1 MLLILFLLMT
11 TIPIIEIYFIIQI
24 HQSFASFL
32 GSGYALLITIGSI
45 ILTGLIGAN
54 LARNQ
59 GFKVMGRIQER
70 MAQGQIPGNDMIEGL
85 MILVGGVLLMTPGY
99 ATDLFGFAMI
109 LPGSRS
115 LLRLWFQK
123 TLAAKVKNGSIR
135 VNIGSVHFH
144 STSRPQPNPQPMDPN
159 VIDVEPVSESPPG
172 NPRRPIN

>member
-70 MAQGQIPGNDMIEGL
+70 MAQGQIPGNDMI
-85 MILVGGVLLMTPGY
+85 
-99 ATDLFGFAMI
+99 
-109 LPGSRS
+109 
-115 LLRLWFQK
+115 
-123 TLAAKVKNGSIR
+123 
-135 VNIGSVHFH
+135 
-144 STSRPQPNPQPMDPN
+144 
-159 VIDVEPVSESPPG
+159 
-172 NPRRPIN
+172 